1 MEPRLG
7 AGGGLLEPDGCIEF
21 GQARGWTGREG
32 EQTDASIRGGQE
44 GREREQKEV
53 QLGFWESFSAF
64 SVTVLVA
71 ILIVTPSG

>member
-7 AGGGLLEPDGCIEF
+7 AEGGLLEPDGCIEF

-44 GREREQKEV
+44 GRERENRKK
-53 QLGFWESFSAF
+53 SS
-64 SVTVLVA
+64 
-71 ILIVTPSG
+71 